1 MWISYNEKYKISG
14 SIFHYITV
22 RTNFSAELK
31 RIAEVW
37 TVSDLSAAAR
47 YGEYYAYY

>member
-1 MWISYNEKYKISG
+1 MRNTKSAAV
-14 SIFHYITV
+14 FFITELFILTAHV
-22 RTNFSAELK
+22 FSAELK
-31 RIAEVW
+31 RIAAVW